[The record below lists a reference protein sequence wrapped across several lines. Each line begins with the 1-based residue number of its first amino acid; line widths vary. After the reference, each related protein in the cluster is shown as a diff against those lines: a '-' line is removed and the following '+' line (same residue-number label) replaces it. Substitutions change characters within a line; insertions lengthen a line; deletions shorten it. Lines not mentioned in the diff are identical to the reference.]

1 MLAADATR
9 QESLTAICS
18 DSFWNVPMADTHT
31 PLTTSPPQV
40 AAAPAVQ
47 AADVPPIQPGLI
59 SAIEIKRFKGIDAL
73 RLDLSNAPTILVG
86 ANNSGKSSVLHG
98 VHFAVSVAQTSRLV
112 GEGVTWRSDK
122 FELSFNPTQLIWSP
136 VADVMSLAKGGRLEE
151 AALRCIEVV
160 LYDTAGNQSTVTVRR
175 GRNRNVQVAIVGRT
189 LGERLQDLTQ
199 PFSVYT
205 PGLAGISREE
215 RFLSSG
221 VVRRSVARGD
231 ANLVLRNVLLM
242 LHRDEAKWNVFLSDM
257 QVVFPQIAF
266 DVSFHDSTDETIGT
280 TVRIAD
286 GPVLP
291 LDAAGTAVLQ
301 AAQILGY
308 SALYNPP
315 LVLLDEPDSHL
326 HPNNQRALCQL
337 LRQLAANR
345 RFRLL
350 ISSHSRHVL
359 DALRGS
365 SEVVWMANGGIASG
379 TDATLTARLLDLGAL
394 DTVDFFA
401 DRETKCVVI
410 TEDSDTA
417 PLDALLNSS
426 GFVEE
431 DTRVASYSGCSRV
444 DAATVLGQFIE
455 SNTNNVSVLVHRDRD
470 FMDHAQA
477 KDYTQCI
484 ERCGLRAFV
493 TAGTDVEW
501 YFLNPDHLAE
511 LNPGASAADIS
522 RIIAESIDETRDT
535 SIAKMVNIRT
545 ERAFRDRART
555 GRAPDH
561 GRIAVDAARDY
572 DANPRSN
579 CHGKTVLG
587 VVAAKLQA
595 YLGRNPRLFQ
605 PTPHLVCPELLAV
618 AAQIWRPVRQDHEEG
633 A

>member
-1 MLAADATR
+1 M
-9 QESLTAICS
+9 
-18 DSFWNVPMADTHT
+18 PDTPN
-31 PLTTSPPQV
+31 PLNPEPPQA
-40 AAAPAVQ
+40 AAAPPAQ
-47 AADVPPIQPGLI
+47 AAAVPPAPTGLI
-59 SAIEIKRFKGIDAL
+59 TAIEIKRFKGIDAL
-73 RLDLSNAPTILVG
+73 RLDISNAPTILVG

-136 VADVMSLAKGGRLEE
+136 VADVMSLAKGGLLEE

-160 LYDTAGNQSTVTVRR
+160 LYDSAGNQSSVTVRR
-175 GRNRNVQVAIVGRT
+175 GRNRNIQVAIVGRT

-215 RFLSSG
+215 RFLSPG

-231 ANLVLRNVLLM
+231 ANLVLRNVLLV
-242 LHRDEAKWNVFLSDM
+242 LRRDAAKWKVFLTDM
-257 QVVFPQIAF
+257 REVFPEIEF

-337 LRQLAANR
+337 LRQLAEDR

-365 SEVVWMANGGIASG
+365 SQVVWMANGGIATG

-394 DTVDFFA
+394 DTVDYFA
-401 DRETKCVVI
+401 DTETKCVVI

-417 PLDALLNSS
+417 PLRALLSSS

-470 FMDHAQA
+470 YMDQAQA
-477 KDYTQCI
+477 NDYTQCI
-484 ERCGLRAFV
+484 VRCGLRAFV

-501 YFLNPDHLAE
+501 YFLNQDHLAE
-511 LNPGASAADIS
+511 LNPGAPAADIS
-522 RIIAESIDETRDT
+522 RFVDEAINETRDA

-555 GRAPDH
+555 GHAPDH
-561 GRIAVDAARDY
+561 GRIAVEAARDY

-587 VVAAKLQA
+587 RVAAKLQA
-595 YLGRNPRLFQ
+595 HLGHNPRVFQ
-605 PTPHLVCPELLAV
+605 PTQHLVCPDLRAV
-618 AAQIWRPVRQDHEEG
+618 AAGVWPAEP
-633 A
+633 